1 MKGLILSMLLLA
13 AFHLSGQTTHVTT
26 GKPNVFGETKR
37 VIRDASGQVTGSATT
52 AKPKL
57 FAETRTTVRDESG
70 RRSGTGIRTKPNLF
84 RETKTVIRG
93 LRPFNPRRNHPPTHM
108 NHERRLD

>member
-1 MKGLILSMLLLA
+1 MKGLILTMLLLV
-13 AFHLSGQTTHVTT
+13 AFHLSGQTTLVTA
-26 GKPNVFGETKR
+26 GKPNVYGETKW

-52 AKPKL
+52 AKPNF

-70 RRSGTGIRTKPNLF
+70 RTSGTGIRTKPNLF

-93 LRPFNPRRNHPPTHM
+93 LRPFNPRRNHPPHP
-108 NHERRLD
+108 HES

>member
-1 MKGLILSMLLLA
+1 MKGLILFVMLLA
-13 AFHLSGQTTHVTT
+13 APHLSGQTTHVTA
-26 GKPNVFGETKR
+26 GGPNVSGETKR
-37 VIRDASGQVTGSATT
+37 GIQDASGQVTGSAAT
-52 AKPKL
+52 AKPKF

-93 LRPFNPRRNHPPTHM
+93 LRPFNLRRNHPPHP
-108 NHERRLD
+108 HES

>member
-13 AFHLSGQTTHVTT
+13 AFHLSGQTIAVIA
-26 GKPNVFGETKR
+26 GKPNVYGETKW

-52 AKPKL
+52 AKPNF

-70 RRSGTGIRTKPNLF
+70 RTSGTGIRTKPNLF

-93 LRPFNPRRNHPPTHM
+93 LRPFNPRRNHPPHP
-108 NHERRLD
+108 HES